1 MIQIKKKQLAAAMTL
16 DHGLV
21 SKDVT
26 CNFAKSN
33 VKNKR

>member
-1 MIQIKKKQLAAAMTL
+1 MIQMKKKQLAAAMTL
-16 DHGLV
+16 DHGLESEDV
-21 SKDVT
+21 S